1 VLLLKGWLG
10 RGRRGRGDERVKRGG
25 CMEGWEG
32 WDGMG
37 LWCIGRAGHLGVM
50 GRSLDGMY

>member
-1 VLLLKGWLG
+1 MLLLKGWLG